1 MDCRRRVDEDES
13 THMNAD
19 RIAGPAGP
27 LSAIIEA
34 WAALQA
40 QVPLKPVRSETDFQR
55 MTRLASELTDHLQ
68 GDAQHPLADLLGV
81 VTDLVGVWGTRHVEV
96 LPEAAPRD
104 VLRHLL
110 ETHKLRQKDLSD
122 IASPTV
128 ISDILAG
135 RRAISKNVAK
145 ALAVRFHTDVA
156 RFL

>member
-1 MDCRRRVDEDES
+1 
-13 THMNAD
+13 MNAD
-19 RIAGPAGP
+19 RIAGPFP
-27 LSAIIEA
+27 AIIEA
-34 WAALQA
+34 WTALQV
-40 QVPLKPVRSETDFQR
+40 QVPLKPVRSEKDFQR

-68 GDAQHPLADLLGV
+68 GDAQHPLADLLCI
-81 VTDLVGVWGTRHVEV
+81 VTDLAGVWGTRPAD